1 MPDAYAPI
9 GGQAVI
15 EGVMMR
21 SPRCV
26 ATAVRL
32 PDGRIEVKSREYVS
46 ISRRFPLLGLPIL
59 RGAVVLVES
68 LRIGVEALSFSAER
82 AVEEDKGQPK
92 EGRRYGTLGLGM
104 GFTIAFSFVVAFLVF
119 FYVPLKLTD
128 WTGVRAPLAYNLI
141 DGGIRLF
148 FFLAYIVA
156 IGTWGEMRRVFQYH
170 GAEHKTIHN
179 LESGQELTPEAA
191 STMSRFHP
199 RCGTSF
205 LFLVVIMSFIV
216 FAFLGRPDT
225 IGQRLLRFALI
236 PVIAGLSFEVIRF
249 AGVRYET
256 TPWVRWMSEPG
267 LQLQR
272 LTTREPSRDM
282 LEVAIAALRAVL

>member
-1 MPDAYAPI
+1 MPDRYAPI

-21 SPRCV
+21 SPKRV

-32 PDGRIEVKSREYVS
+32 QDGTIQVKSRDYES
-46 ISRRFPLLGLPIL
+46 LSRRFPLLGLPIL

-68 LRIGVEALSFSAER
+68 LRIGVEALAYSAEA
-82 AVEEDKGQPK
+82 AVHEEKQLPK
-92 EGRRYGTLGLGM
+92 ERRRFGTLGWGM
-104 GFTIAFSFVVAFLVF
+104 GFTLLVSFALGFFVF
-119 FYVPLKLTD
+119 FYLPLLLTD
-128 WTGVRAPLAYNLI
+128 LTGVRDPLTYNLI
-141 DGGIRLF
+141 DGAIRLL
-148 FFLAYIVA
+148 FFLVYIVA
-156 IGTWGEMRRVFQYH
+156 IGFWGEMRRVFQYH
-170 GAEHKTIHN
+170 GAEHKTIHT
-179 LESGQELTPEAA
+179 LESGDDLSPENADRQ
-191 STMSRFHP
+191 SRFHP

-205 LFLVVIMSFIV
+205 LFLVVIVSFIV

-225 IGQRLLRFALI
+225 FGARALRFALI
-236 PVIAGLSFEVIRF
+236 PVIAGIAFEIIRF
-249 AGVRYET
+249 AGAHYDNPVA
-256 TPWVRWMSEPG
+256 RWMSEPG